1 MGRKK
6 DRERQEALSRLISN
20 EYEVE
25 LARYVAA
32 GKVRRRASL
41 RAKFKG
47 QRPALRTTRQLT
59 SRRTYR
65 IHLEFT

>member
-6 DRERQEALSRLISN
+6 NRERQEALSRLVW
-20 EYEVE
+20 EQYEADMAQFE
-25 LARYVAA
+25 AEAKRA
-32 GKVRRRASL
+32 RRASL

-47 QRPALRTTRQLT
+47 NRPALRTTRQLT

>member
-6 DRERQEALSRLISN
+6 ERERQAALSRAIF
-20 EYEVE
+20 EQWEADMAE
-25 LARYVAA
+25 REAEAKA
-32 GKVRRRASL
+32 HRRAVL

>member
-1 MGRKK
+1 MGRKE
-6 DRERQEALSRLISN
+6 RERQEALSRRLW
-20 EYEVE
+20 EQYRADMAERE
-25 LARYVAA
+25 AEARR
-32 GKVRRRASL
+32 VRRAVL